1 MRVTS
6 ALAVPGLGYAEV
18 HRDMWIVRCPRDWCD
33 NALAVERWQQRFEC
47 FGPDS
52 CAWTSPI
59 VWPADPEGIEA
70 LLAMRPA
77 RKNRNW
83 LPGETLQELLAENA
97 AHDVLPPDWLTGPGH
112 RVLLDTVDDRV
123 TGGQLAAAL
132 PDYRRREIGA

>member
-1 MRVTS
+1 MPKST
-6 ALAVPGLGYAEV
+6 GTCG
-18 HRDMWIVRCPRDWCD
+18 
-33 NALAVERWQQRFEC
+33 
-47 FGPDS
+47 S
-52 CAWTSPI
+52 CAARGTGATTRWPSI

-97 AHDVLPPDWLTGPGH
+97 AHNVLPPDWLTGPGH
-112 RVLLDTVDDRV
+112 RVLLDTTDDRV